1 MASEEYSKKVK
12 NTLVR
17 VKIGDIA
24 QEEADGIVNPANSLL
39 IMGGGVAGAIR
50 EAGGEGIETE
60 AIRQAPCPVGQ
71 AVSTSAGA
79 LKARF
84 VIHAPTMSQPGMK
97 INAAP
102 AKRATE
108 AALDLARK
116 LQLKSLSVPGMGTGV
131 GGVSYKDAGRVMMEA
146 LRNHIYS
153 GTTLAL
159 INLVARDR
167 LLFDTFK
174 ENLAKL

>member
-1 MASEEYSKKVK
+1 MVSEEYSKKIK

-24 QEEADGIVNPANSLL
+24 QEETDGIVNPANSLL
-39 IMGGGVAGAIR
+39 LMGGGVAAALKQ
-50 EAGGEGIETE
+50 AGGEEIEAE
-60 AIRQAPCPVGQ
+60 ATRQAPCPVGQ
-71 AVSTSAGA
+71 AISTSAGA
-79 LKARF
+79 LKAKF
-84 VIHAPTMSQPGMK
+84 IIHAPTMPQPAMK
-97 INAAP
+97 IDAASVKK
-102 AKRATE
+102 AAE

-131 GGVSYKDAGRVMMEA
+131 GGISYRDAGRVMMEA

-153 GTTLAL
+153 GTTLTL
-159 INLVARDR
+159 LNLVARDT